1 MNLSKGNRIELNFIC
16 LESQAGPLIV
26 PYRVERSPRIKR
38 LSLQIDASQHVVLK
52 MPKWQPEWRGL
63 DFLRQHGHWICDS
76 LSCQPRVLPLRS
88 YLLRHPRLSLWG
100 RWVPVEM
107 QLARARP
114 AYELLSAPRAVRLWL
129 DSRLP
134 TGPQLVDLLRAIA
147 RQALPD
153 RVEALRARVGVAVHG
168 VSVRDQRGRW
178 GSCSETGGISLNW
191 RLVLLSPRLQDHV
204 ILHELAHLR
213 HFNHSR
219 NFYACLRELDPL
231 AERHARELDEGAGS
245 IIHLG
250 RV

>member
-1 MNLSKGNRIELNFIC
+1 MNSSKSNRSDFNFIC

-26 PYRVERSPRIKR
+26 PYRVERSARIKR
-38 LSLQIDASQHVVLK
+38 LSLQIDAARHVVLK
-52 MPKWQPEWRGL
+52 MPTRQPEWRGL
-63 DFLRQHGHWICDS
+63 DFLRQHGHWICQT

-88 YLLRHPRLSLWG
+88 YLMRHPRLSLWG
-100 RWVPVEM
+100 RWHPLEM
-107 QLARARP
+107 RLARARHTS
-114 AYELLSAPRAVRLWL
+114 EIMRAPRGVRLWM
-129 DSRLP
+129 DSRTP
-134 TGPQLVDLLRAIA
+134 TEPQLVELLRGIA
-147 RQALPD
+147 QRALPD
-153 RVEALRARVGVAVHG
+153 RVEGLRQRVGVAVHG
-168 VSVRDQRGRW
+168 VRIRDQRGRW

-231 AERHARELDEGAGS
+231 AERHARELDEEAGG